1 MWVSRVAV
9 SVLAKFAA
17 RAVNL
22 NLRHKMTGMPW
33 QERGAGAAARA
44 RDAGGPTGHLRCVRC
59 SIRAVHDDASS
70 GVTFVA
76 TLHLEVLQTGLCAF
90 TGARI
95 EPAAVIRSIR
105 L

>member
-44 RDAGGPTGHLRCVRC
+44 RDAG
-59 SIRAVHDDASS
+59 
-70 GVTFVA
+70 
-76 TLHLEVLQTGLCAF
+76 
-90 TGARI
+90 
-95 EPAAVIRSIR
+95 
-105 L
+105 